1 MDTRVTGSVTP
12 GEAFSPGASVPRAR
26 PGLSGP
32 GGQRN
37 DQQARHGGSDGDIS
51 AVFQEGRQGAISL
64 AYNRYSALVY
74 TVALRSLNDAHDAE
88 DVTQQVFVA
97 AWRSRG
103 SFDPGRGSLAGWLI
117 AITRNKVIDMLR
129 ARQRESSVL
138 RLVAAQES
146 GPAELAPPDQVVD
159 RVVLADELARLGE
172 PQHKIITMAFY
183 TGLTHEQ
190 IAGALGLPLGTVKS
204 HIRRSLLRLR
214 ARLEA
219 DGVPCCP

>member
-1 MDTRVTGSVTP
+1 MDTRVTGSITP

-26 PGLSGP
+26 PGLSGL

-37 DQQARHGGSDGDIS
+37 DQQARNGGSDGDIS
-51 AVFQEGRQGAISL
+51 AAFQEGRQGAISL
-64 AYNRYSALVY
+64 AYKRYSALVY

-117 AITRNKVIDMLR
+117 AITRNKIIDMLR

>member
-1 MDTRVTGSVTP
+1 MDTRVTGSITP
-12 GEAFSPGASVPRAR
+12 GEAFSPGALVPRAR
-26 PGLSGP
+26 PGLSGL

-51 AVFQEGRQGAISL
+51 AAFQEGRQGAISL
-64 AYNRYSALVY
+64 AYKRYSALVY

-117 AITRNKVIDMLR
+117 AITRNKIIDMLR